1 MPVVVNIYECCDHHH
16 HHPLHIRWSIGPVSE
31 QSLPPFLP
39 QEPLMLTLTD
49 TQQCTLGPIAAV
61 DGRGNPA
68 PIDGVPTWVSSDPTI
83 LTVEPSAD
91 GLSALVKSV
100 GPLGNAQVTVTA
112 DADMGAGTVSITGLQ
127 DVTVIAGQ
135 AVVVTVP
142 AGVPVEQPTTT
153 TLAP

>member
-1 MPVVVNIYECCDHHH
+1 
-16 HHPLHIRWSIGPVSE
+16 
-31 QSLPPFLP
+31 
-39 QEPLMLTLTD
+39 MLTLTD